1 MSAVSAACTVRLY
14 AHAVIAGQQATNGV
28 LRCVIVVDES
38 LPPGLAANATGMLA
52 VTLGATVAGLP
63 GAALVDADGDIH
75 PGLIPQGLTVLR
87 APADRLGD
95 LRARAAA
102 SEDVGVID
110 FPTDCQQTTDY
121 GEVRRRVAG
130 TLAADLRY
138 LAILLYGPRRAVGRL
153 TGNLALLR

>member
-1 MSAVSAACTVRLY
+1 MAGLY
-14 AHAVIAGQQATNGV
+14 AHPLMPGQEPSKGV

-38 LPPGLAANATGMLA
+38 LPPGLAANASGMLA

-63 GAALVDADGDIH
+63 GAALIDADGDVH

-87 APADRLGD
+87 APADRLSD
-95 LRARAAA
+95 LRAQAAA

-121 GEVRRRVAG
+121 DEVRRRVAG
-130 TLAADLRY
+130 IPTADLRY
-138 LAILLYGPRRAVGRL
+138 LAILLYGPRRAVSRL

>member
-1 MSAVSAACTVRLY
+1 MVGLDGCILMP
-14 AHAVIAGQQATNGV
+14 GQTRSNGV

-38 LPPGLAANATGMLA
+38 LSPGLAANATGMLA

-63 GAALVDADGDIH
+63 GAALVDADGNVH
-75 PGLIPQGLTVLR
+75 PGLIPQGLAVLR
-87 APADRLGD
+87 APAARLTD

-102 SEDVGVID
+102 SEDVGAID

-121 GEVRRRVAG
+121 DEVRRRVARIP
-130 TLAADLRY
+130 AADLRY
-138 LAILLYGPRRAVGRL
+138 LAILFYGPRRAVSRL

>member
-1 MSAVSAACTVRLY
+1 VVT
-14 AHAVIAGQQATNGV
+14 GQDLSNGV

-38 LPPGLAANATGMLA
+38 LPPGRASNATAMLA

-63 GAALVDADGDIH
+63 GAALVDADGDVH

-87 APADRLGD
+87 APADRVGD

-110 FPTDCQQTTDY
+110 FPTDCQQTIDY
-121 GEVRRRVAG
+121 DEVRRRVAG
-130 TLAADLRY
+130 IPAANLRY
-138 LAILLYGPRRAVGRL
+138 LAILLYGPRRAVSRL

>member
-1 MSAVSAACTVRLY
+1 MAGLY
-14 AHAVIAGQQATNGV
+14 LRGLMPGQEPSNGV

-63 GAALVDADGDIH
+63 GAALVDADGHVH
-75 PGLIPQGLTVLR
+75 PGLVPQGLTVLG

-102 SEDVGVID
+102 SNDVGVID
-110 FPTDCQQTTDY
+110 FPADCQWTTDY
-121 GEVRRRVAG
+121 DEVRRRVAG
-130 TLAADLRY
+130 IPAADLRY
-138 LAILLYGPRRAVGRL
+138 VAILLYGPRRAVSRL
-153 TGNLALLR
+153 TGNLALLK

>member
-1 MSAVSAACTVRLY
+1 MP
-14 AHAVIAGQQATNGV
+14 GQEPSNGV
-28 LRCVIVVDES
+28 LRCITVVDES

-63 GAALVDADGDIH
+63 GAALVDADGDVH

-87 APADRLGD
+87 APADRLSD
-95 LRARAAA
+95 LRAQAAA

-121 GEVRRRVAG
+121 DAVRRRIAG
-130 TLAADLRY
+130 IPAADLRY
-138 LAILLYGPRRAVGRL
+138 LAILLYGPRRAVSRL

>member
-1 MSAVSAACTVRLY
+1 MAELY
-14 AHAVIAGQQATNGV
+14 PDLLTPGQETSNGV
-28 LRCVIVVDES
+28 LRCVIVVDGS

-63 GAALVDADGDIH
+63 GAALVDADGDVH
-75 PGLIPQGLTVLR
+75 PGLTPQGLAVLR
-87 APADRLGD
+87 APAARLSD

-121 GEVRRRVAG
+121 DEVRRRVAG
-130 TLAADLRY
+130 TPAAELRY
-138 LAILLYGPRRAVGRL
+138 LAILLYGPRRAVSRL

>member
-1 MSAVSAACTVRLY
+1 MS
-14 AHAVIAGQQATNGV
+14 GQESSNGM

-38 LPPGLAANATGMLA
+38 LPPGLAANATAMLA

-63 GAALVDADGDIH
+63 GAALVDADGDVH

-87 APADRLGD
+87 APADRLSD
-95 LRARAAA
+95 LHARAAA
-102 SEDVGVID
+102 SEDVGLID

-121 GEVRRRVAG
+121 DEVRRRVAG
-130 TLAADLRY
+130 IPAAHLCY
-138 LAILLYGPRRAVGRL
+138 LAILLYGPRRSVSRL

>member
-1 MSAVSAACTVRLY
+1 MISGQHAA
-14 AHAVIAGQQATNGV
+14 NGV
-28 LRCVIVVDES
+28 LRCIIVVDES
-38 LPPGLAANATGMLA
+38 LPPGRASNATAMLA
-52 VTLGATVAGLP
+52 VTLGATVAGWP
-63 GAALVDADGDIH
+63 GAALLDADGDVH

-102 SEDVGVID
+102 SENVGVID

-121 GEVRRRVAG
+121 DEVRRRVAG
-130 TLAADLRY
+130 IPGADLRY
-138 LAILLYGPRRAVGRL
+138 LAILLYGPRRAVSRL

>member
-1 MSAVSAACTVRLY
+1 MVT
-14 AHAVIAGQQATNGV
+14 GQDLSNGV

-38 LPPGLAANATGMLA
+38 LPPGRASNATAMLA

-63 GAALVDADGDIH
+63 GAALVDADGDVH

-87 APADRLGD
+87 APADRVGD

-110 FPTDCQQTTDY
+110 FPTDCQQTIDY
-121 GEVRRRVAG
+121 DEVRRRVAG
-130 TLAADLRY
+130 IPAANLRY
-138 LAILLYGPRRAVGRL
+138 LAILLYGPRRAVSRL

>member
-1 MSAVSAACTVRLY
+1 M
-14 AHAVIAGQQATNGV
+14 

-38 LPPGLAANATGMLA
+38 LPPGRASNATAMLA

-63 GAALVDADGDIH
+63 GAALVDADGDVH

-87 APADRLGD
+87 APADRVGD

-110 FPTDCQQTTDY
+110 FPTDCQQTIDY
-121 GEVRRRVAG
+121 DEVRRRVAG
-130 TLAADLRY
+130 IPAANLRY
-138 LAILLYGPRRAVGRL
+138 LAILLYGPRRAVSRL